1 MNDSCKY
8 FFNKSMELLHRKSF
22 DTYRVN
28 LHNPFTIFVEL
39 NKSIDKFNKKRIKK
53 FDPTITSIV
62 QEATVFLQSDFLD
75 NVFSFGSFA
84 KKQAITILENTT
96 KSDKDGKK
104 NRTLSLLCKSIEL
117 ENIEFKKQLFT
128 QIKALLI
135 LDDKANYEQLD
146 LYTSWL
152 LTQLIHQ
159 GYSRKFILDRIRK
172 SKTFLESNSSVDI
185 VLSKLNAVFENGEE
199 EYEAIFKVKRNST
212 DTLLLA
218 SNQISIIDSF
228 PVEFATKLYISERFK
243 EKAEGEMFLSVKTN
257 SLDFWAALRTMYL
270 TITETVELNT
280 LHDIDNKITLE
291 KQALIIHCNSRNYRM
306 DSFEENLDGFY
317 DYQESD
323 FVRFI
328 DNFKA
333 LAANSTVA
341 YEKIRSAI
349 RFYKLGNDSLEIEHK
364 ILNYWIGFEQLFS
377 AIDTEEDSINRM
389 KSFFISINAVYYWQR
404 RTNYIIIRAGNGYT
418 FNNFANA
425 QLMNTTHIDPLI
437 QRRLEIYV
445 TLLNDKKNLRASIEK
460 HISRLNQHLTRIY
473 RVRNELVHEGRT
485 SVDLFLIAG
494 HLRHYL
500 LFSIEQIT
508 NELIENPTLE
518 CLDDVFVYFENIL
531 ERIKDANNIKEIFEI
546 KMYTG
551 YME

>member
-1 MNDSCKY
+1 
-8 FFNKSMELLHRKSF
+8 MELLHRKSF

-28 LHNPFTIFVEL
+28 LHNPYTIFVEL
-39 NKSIDKFNKKRIKK
+39 YKSIDKFNKKRIKN

-62 QEATVFLQSDFLD
+62 QEATGFLQNCYLD
-75 NVFSFGSFA
+75 CVFSFDTFG
-84 KKQAITILENTT
+84 KKQAVTILDNTT

-104 NRTLSLLCKSIEL
+104 NRTLSLLCKSIEV
-117 ENIEFKKQLFT
+117 ENIEFKKNLFVK
-128 QIKALLI
+128 IKSLLVT
-135 LDDKANYEQLD
+135 DDKANFEQID

-152 LTQLIHQ
+152 VTQLIHQ

-172 SKTFLESNSSVDI
+172 SKTFLDNNSTIEI
-185 VLSKLNAVFENGEE
+185 VFSKLNTVFDNNRDD
-199 EYEAIFKVKRNST
+199 YEAIFKIKPNSA
-212 DTLLLA
+212 DTLLIA
-218 SNQISIIDSF
+218 SNQINELDTF
-228 PVEFATKLYISERFK
+228 PKEFENKRYISERFK
-243 EKAEGEMFLSVKTN
+243 ERSEGEKYLSVIIN
-257 SLDFWAALRTMYL
+257 SLDFWSALRTTYL
-270 TITETVELNT
+270 LVTETVEINC
-280 LHDIDNKITLE
+280 LHDIDNKITLD
-291 KQALIIHCNSRNYRM
+291 KQALIIHCSSRSYRM
-306 DSFEENLDGFY
+306 ESIEENLDGFY

-323 FVRFI
+323 FVRFVE
-328 DNFKA
+328 NFKA
-333 LAANSTVA
+333 LNGRSNVA

-349 RFYKLGNDSLEIEHK
+349 RFYKLGNDSQEIEHK

-389 KSFFISINAVYYWQR
+389 KSFFIAINAVYYWQR
-404 RTNYIIIRAGNGYT
+404 RTTYLLNRAGVNYS
-418 FNNFANA
+418 FENFTNS
-425 QLMNTTHIDPLI
+425 QLPVDPHPNPQI
-437 QRRLEIYV
+437 QHRLEKYV
-445 TLLNDKKNLRASIEK
+445 VLLNDKKELRGSIEK
-460 HISRLNQHLTRIY
+460 HIKRLNQHLTRIY

-508 NELIENPTLE
+508 NELIENQTLG

-546 KMYTG
+546 KKYTG

>member
-28 LHNPFTIFVEL
+28 LHNPYTIFVEL
-39 NKSIDKFNKKRIKK
+39 NKSIEKYNKKRIKN

-62 QEATVFLQSDFLD
+62 QEATGFLQNCYLD
-75 NVFSFGSFA
+75 CVFSFGTFGR
-84 KKQAITILENTT
+84 KQAVTILDNTT

-104 NRTLSLLCKSIEL
+104 NRTLSLLCKSIEV
-117 ENIEFKKQLFT
+117 ENKEFKKNLFVK
-128 QIKALLI
+128 IKSLLVT
-135 LDDKANYEQLD
+135 DDKANFEQID

-152 LTQLIHQ
+152 VTQLIHQ
-159 GYSRKFILDRIRK
+159 GYSRKFIIDRIRK
-172 SKTFLESNSSVDI
+172 SKTFLDNNSTIEI
-185 VLSKLNAVFENGEE
+185 VFSKLNTVFDNNRDD
-199 EYEAIFKVKRNST
+199 YEAIFKIKPNSA
-212 DTLLLA
+212 DTLLIA
-218 SNQISIIDSF
+218 SNQINELDAF
-228 PVEFATKLYISERFK
+228 PKEFENKRYISERFK
-243 EKAEGEMFLSVKTN
+243 EISEGEKYLSVIIN
-257 SLDFWAALRTMYL
+257 SLDFWSALRTTYL
-270 TITETVELNT
+270 LVTETVEINC
-280 LHDIDNKITLE
+280 LHDIDNKITLD
-291 KQALIIHCNSRNYRM
+291 KQALIIHCSSRSYRM
-306 DSFEENLDGFY
+306 ESIEENLDGFY

-323 FVRFI
+323 FVRFVE
-328 DNFKA
+328 NFKA
-333 LAANSTVA
+333 LNGRSNVA

-349 RFYKLGNDSLEIEHK
+349 RFYKLGNDSQEIEHK

-389 KSFFISINAVYYWQR
+389 KSFFIAINAVYYWQR
-404 RTNYIIIRAGNGYT
+404 RTTYLLNRAGVNYS
-418 FNNFANA
+418 FDNFTNS
-425 QLMNTTHIDPLI
+425 QLPVDPHPNPQI
-437 QRRLEIYV
+437 QHRLEKYV
-445 TLLNDKKNLRASIEK
+445 VLLNDKKELRGSIEK
-460 HISRLNQHLTRIY
+460 HIKRLNQHLTRIY

-508 NELIENPTLE
+508 NELIENQTLG

-546 KMYTG
+546 KKYTG